1 MENRL
6 DVLWNEYKELLL
18 STKRPGIKDLVAWLE
33 GTDFIY
39 APASTRYHS
48 AHQGGLLE
56 HSLNVYYELIRQ
68 QDVIKLLNIPQ
79 DTLII
84 TALLHDICKVNYY
97 KQDVRNVKKNGTWVQ
112 EPYYTVDDYFPVGHG
127 EKSIIVAQEFI
138 KLNDVEVAMIR
149 GHMGGFVSDPYFN
162 VSALYNKYPE
172 AVLLQMADMRATYLV
187 ESPGLLEDFKER
199 LGDYIIKD
207 TTNQIRKDYTIPERK

>member
-18 STKRPGIKDLVAWLE
+18 STKRQGIKDLVAWLE

-138 KLNDVEVAMIR
+138 KLNDIEVAMIR

-172 AVLLQMADMRATYLV
+172 ALVLHMADMRATYLV

-207 TTNQIRKDYTIPERK
+207 TTNQIRKDYTTPERK

>member
-18 STKRPGIKDLVAWLE
+18 STKRQGIKDLVAWLE

-149 GHMGGFVSDPYFN
+149 GHMGGFVADPYFN

-172 AVLLQMADMRATYLV
+172 ALVLHMADMRATYLV

>member
-18 STKRPGIKDLVAWLE
+18 STKRQGIKDLVAWLE

-138 KLNDVEVAMIR
+138 KLNDIEVAMIR

-172 AVLLQMADMRATYLV
+172 ALVLHMADMRATYLV
-187 ESPGLLEDFKER
+187 ESPGLLEDFRER

>member
-18 STKRPGIKDLVAWLE
+18 STKRQGIKDLVAWLE

-56 HSLNVYYELIRQ
+56 DSLNVYYELIRQ

-138 KLNDVEVAMIR
+138 KLNDIEVAMIR

-172 AVLLQMADMRATYLV
+172 ALVLHMADMRATYLV

>member
-79 DTLII
+79 DTLLI

-97 KQDVRNVKKNGTWVQ
+97 KEDITNVKKNGTWVQ

-138 KLNDVEVAMIR
+138 KLNDIEIAMIR

-199 LGDYIIKD
+199 LGDYVIKD